1 MAKRTGGFIGQD
13 GINAPDPAT
22 GVTGTAGSGQVEVS
36 FTAPSDVGGAAITGY
51 QVQSN
56 NGDGTYVSTY
66 DLSSAS
72 YDGVSFGVASQETA
86 PYGLTF
92 NNDGTKLYVTGQGTD
107 TVYQYSLSTAFD
119 LDTTSYDSVSFN
131 ANSQNTAIAGVAFN
145 NDGTKMYLVG
155 YNSPSSVFQYSLST
169 AFDLSTASYDSVS
182 FNVSSQ
188 ASTAFGLAF
197 NNNGTKM
204 YIVSFGN
211 DTIYQYSLSSAFNLS
226 TASYDSVSL
235 SVNAQEAAP
244 AGMTFNNDGTKMYI
258 VGENG
263 DEVNQYGLSTA
274 FDLSTASYDNIAFSV
289 SGQDIQ
295 PADIAF
301 SNDGTK
307 MFMVGY
313 NTDAVYQ
320 YSTGIAVGDY
330 PTSSP
335 VTITGLT
342 NGTSYTFN
350 VWAINPFGWS
360 SPSDASASFTPV
372 ATMVAFMGGYSGAT
386 VYNVIDFFDVNT
398 TGNATDWGNLG
409 TSRGGGGAASNATRG
424 LVGGGGTPSSSSS
437 ITARIDYITWAS
449 TGNSLNFG
457 NLTVAR
463 YYKVGGVSNDTRGVF
478 VTGRNSS
485 FQGSNVMD
493 YVTLASTGNA
503 TDFGN
508 YGLYLRDGPAGC
520 SSPTRGVLAGGA
532 DQNSTKYNVIQY
544 ITIASTGNSTDFG
557 DLTST
562 SQDDG
567 NGSSSTRGLFTG
579 TGSST
584 NNSGINY
591 ITIASTGNAT
601 NFGSLTVSKRY
612 HEGNSSKSRALT
624 ASANYAEAVT
634 VDYVEISST
643 GNATDFGDL
652 TVNRNGSTGVANS
665 HGGLS

>member
-22 GVTGTAGSGQVEVS
+22 GVEASGGDTSATVS
-36 FTAPSDVGGAAITGY
+36 WTAPSDVGGADITGY
-51 QVQSN
+51 SVQSN
-56 NGDGTYVSTY
+56 NGDGTYVSSY

-107 TVYQYSLSTAFD
+107 TVFQYSLSTAFD

-155 YNSPSSVFQYSLST
+155 YNGPSSVFQYSLST
-169 AFDLSTASYDSVS
+169 AFDLSTASYDSVTL
-182 FNVSSQ
+182 NVSSQ

-204 YIVSFGN
+204 YIVSFGD

-235 SVNAQEAAP
+235 YVNAQEAAP

-307 MFMVGY
+307 MYMVGY

-320 YSTGIAVGDY
+320 YSTGIAAGEY

-360 SPSDASASFTPV
+360 SPSGASGSV
-372 ATMVAFMGGYSGAT
+372 APSAP
-386 VYNVIDFFDVNT
+386 
-398 TGNATDWGNLG
+398 LG
-409 TSRGGGGAASNATRG
+409 VM
-424 LVGGGGTPSSSSS
+424 VGGGQTQN
-437 ITARIDYITWAS
+437 IQYINIAS
-449 TGNSLNFG
+449 TGNASDWAGDTNTGTRQLTAGLSSATRGVYIGGNDTGVTSIEYITFASQGNAATFGTCGNNYGSAGMSNGTRGVWAANAYDPDDIEYVTIATTGNTATFG
-457 NLTVAR
+457 NIGR
-463 YYKVGGVSNDTRGVF
+463 NNGCYYPSACNSTTRGVF
-478 VTGRNSS
+478 KFGMNTSFTAVKYMDYITIATTGNSS
-485 FQGSNVMD
+485 TFGNTDQFATRSANGVACSETRGLFMGGNNSSNTGFLNFIEYLTIATTGDNTDFGDLTVSRGDQSAAVTSKTRAVCCGGYTGTRSNVMD
-493 YVTLASTGNA
+493 YVE
-503 TDFGN
+503 
-508 YGLYLRDGPAGC
+508 
-520 SSPTRGVLAGGA
+520 
-532 DQNSTKYNVIQY
+532 
-544 ITIASTGNSTDFG
+544 IA
-557 DLTST
+557 
-562 SQDDG
+562 
-567 NGSSSTRGLFTG
+567 
-579 TGSST
+579 
-584 NNSGINY
+584 
-591 ITIASTGNAT
+591 
-601 NFGSLTVSKRY
+601 
-612 HEGNSSKSRALT
+612 
-624 ASANYAEAVT
+624 
-634 VDYVEISST
+634 ST

-652 TVNRNGSTGVANS
+652 TTGEQQWTGMSSS

>member
-13 GINAPDPAT
+13 GINAPDAAT
-22 GVTGTAGSGQVEVS
+22 GVEASGGDTSATVS
-36 FTAPSDVGGAAITGY
+36 WTAPSDVGGADITGY
-51 QVQSN
+51 SVQSN

-72 YDGVSFGVASQETA
+72 YDGVSFGVASQETF

-92 NNDGTKLYVTGQGTD
+92 NNDGTKLYVAGQGTD
-107 TVYQYSLSTAFD
+107 TVFQYSLSTAFD

-155 YNSPSSVFQYSLST
+155 YNTPSSVFQYSLST
-169 AFDLSTASYDSVS
+169 AFDLSTVSYDSVS

-188 ASTAFGLAF
+188 AQAAFGIAF
-197 NNNGTKM
+197 NNAGTKM
-204 YIVSFGN
+204 YIVGFVE
-211 DTIYQYSLSSAFNLS
+211 DTIYQYSLSTAFNLS

-235 SVNAQEAAP
+235 YVNAQEAAP

-307 MFMVGY
+307 MYMVGY

-320 YSTGIAVGDY
+320 YSTGIAAGEY

-360 SPSDASASFTPV
+360 SPSDASGSVSPV
-372 ATMVAFMGGYSGAT
+372 APLAVFSGFYGGTMSNAISQVTITA
-386 VYNVIDFFDVNT
+386 
-398 TGNATDWGNLG
+398 TGNSTDWGDLTVARGVMGACGNSVYGYWAGGSTSGFSGYNSTIDYVTFSSQGNASNFGNLNG
-409 TSRGGGGAASNATRG
+409 SRYGAAGSSNSTRG
-424 LVGGGGTPSSSSS
+424 LWWAGIYSGGNSYLNLVYMTLATSGSVTVFGDALTGSWSARVDSSFASPTRSLYKRGLAS
-437 ITARIDYITWAS
+437 TTNDMVYVTIAS
-449 TGNSLNFG
+449 TGNAADFG
-457 NLTVAR
+457 DLSVTRTNMA
-463 YYKVGGVSNDTRGVF
+463 GASSDTRGLWLGGNNGG
-478 VTGRNSS
+478 TYYNTI
-485 FQGSNVMD
+485 D
-493 YVTLASTGNA
+493 YVTIASTGNASDFGDLTTTTSENQGTGSNTRAIRIGGINSANTIDYVTIASTGNA
-503 TDFGN
+503 TDFGDVST
-508 YGLYLRDGPAGC
+508 GGGQ
-520 SSPTRGVLAGGA
+520 SGGA
-532 DQNSTKYNVIQY
+532 TSNV
-544 ITIASTGNSTDFG
+544 
-557 DLTST
+557 
-562 SQDDG
+562 
-567 NGSSSTRGLFTG
+567 
-579 TGSST
+579 
-584 NNSGINY
+584 
-591 ITIASTGNAT
+591 
-601 NFGSLTVSKRY
+601 
-612 HEGNSSKSRALT
+612 
-624 ASANYAEAVT
+624 
-634 VDYVEISST
+634 
-643 GNATDFGDL
+643 
-652 TVNRNGSTGVANS
+652 
-665 HGGLS
+665 HGGLQ

>member
-13 GINAPDPAT
+13 GLNAPDQAT
-22 GVTGTAGSGQVEVS
+22 GVSASGGDTQATVS

-51 QVQSN
+51 SVQSN
-56 NGDGTYVSTY
+56 NGDGTFSSAY

-131 ANSQNTAIAGVAFN
+131 ANSQNTGIAGVAFN

-155 YNSPSSVFQYSLST
+155 YTGPSSVFQYSLST

-188 ASTAFGLAF
+188 ASLAFGLAF

-274 FDLSTASYDNIAFSV
+274 FDLSTASYDNIAFSL
-289 SGQDIQ
+289 SGQDST

-335 VTITGLT
+335 VTVTGLT

-360 SPSDASASFTPV
+360 SPSDASGSVSPSLPRGYFL
-372 ATMVAFMGGYSGAT
+372 GGTDGSNKTNAISYINMS
-386 VYNVIDFFDVNT
+386 T
-398 TGNATDWGNLG
+398 TGMD
-409 TSRGGGGAASNATRG
+409 
-424 LVGGGGTPSSSSS
+424 S
-437 ITARIDYITWAS
+437 I
-449 TGNSLNFG
+449 
-457 NLTVAR
+457 
-463 YYKVGGVSNDTRGVF
+463 
-478 VTGRNSS
+478 
-485 FQGSNVMD
+485 
-493 YVTLASTGNA
+493 
-503 TDFGN
+503 
-508 YGLYLRDGPAGC
+508 
-520 SSPTRGVLAGGA
+520 
-532 DQNSTKYNVIQY
+532 
-544 ITIASTGNSTDFG
+544 DFG
-557 DLTST
+557 DLALN
-562 SQDDG
+562 QG
-567 NGSSSTRGLFTG
+567 NTTGCSSSTRGLIG
-579 TGSST
+579 SGLYYTGSTNST
-584 NNSGINY
+584 VNTIQYITMTTSGSGQDFGDLTVARYEAGSFSNETRGVWFGGYVFSTQNVIDYITIATTGNASDFGDLASATMSIQGTSGTTRGLMAGGYTSSRINVIQY
-591 ITIASTGNAT
+591 VTIASTSNTTDFGNLSSTRMSVAGASSNTRALFANGFPLTNIIEYVEIASTGNAVDFGDATETAQAKAGTSSKILGFFAAGTSGAGNRIDRVTIASTGNA
-601 NFGSLTVSKRY
+601 V
-612 HEGNSSKSRALT
+612 
-624 ASANYAEAVT
+624 
-634 VDYVEISST
+634 
-643 GNATDFGDL
+643 DFGDL
-652 TVNRNGSTGVANS
+652 TGTQQQTVGACSTA